1 MSQSKMLTTRRKK
14 QTAKKQLA
22 RVAKQAKK
30 LKQGANSAGAGTAKR
45 TPS

>member
-30 LKQGANSAGAGTAKR
+30 LRQGTNAAGAGGAKP
-45 TPS
+45 TSS